1 MKGVKEA
8 GDALAR
14 YFPREG
20 PKPDVNELPNE
31 VTGD

>member
-1 MKGVKEA
+1 VKAA

-20 PKPDVNELPNE
+20 EAQDVNELKDD
-31 VTGD
+31 VTRD